1 MRNGRKYITRGGRGG
16 GEGVCRNNLT
26 DKKHRFFPFY
36 CFPNYTLIRVF
47 NTLPKGICS
56 RATLKMFNFLSS
68 RFSKGIKALYGALG
82 FKGTERCG
90 QRLWWAR
97 DWELLQSQTL
107 EVAAGEIAHLGSCHL
122 GKCSWEVAALKKIA
136 FRKVPNIYFNPLH
149 SDKWERVKYIILY
162 SKDIFCFISFIFN
175 VSCWYF
181 KGILNKFCFI

>member
-26 DKKHRFFPFY
+26 DKKHRFFPFN
-36 CFPNYTLIRVF
+36 CFTNYTLIRVF
-47 NTLPKGICS
+47 NTPPKGICS
-56 RATLKMFNFLSS
+56 WATFKMFNFLSS
-68 RFSKGIKALYGALG
+68 RFSKGIKVSIWRLRLQGDRAL
-82 FKGTERCG
+82 
-90 QRLWWAR
+90 RLWWAR

-149 SDKWERVKYIILY
+149 SDKWERESSTLYFTVKIYSALFHLFLTYLADILKEY
-162 SKDIFCFISFIFN
+162 
-175 VSCWYF
+175 
-181 KGILNKFCFI
+181 